1 MPEPFEVTQGLLAL
15 PWSASELVAHYPR
28 VLTLGASM
36 DYDVAALEAVLRLEV
51 ALDVDRGLTNT
62 AKSTLEDSSDVF
74 KLVIGV
80 DRPTEI
86 PLLGTSR
93 PTFLSAQLFW
103 ERILDYEDGLGRGD
117 GMVNPRDT
125 LISTLFT
132 HSYWLDDRL
141 ELTTFVVADWT
152 HQAWAI
158 GPMVRWSLKENLYL
172 DVGVNLLLGRKQEH
186 GFVNVCS
193 DGSATCVGDPTTWV
207 RGQTQTSNRGLQ
219 RKAEAPWFSES
230 FADRYMEQ
238 RDEVWFG
245 VTWEF

>member
-1 MPEPFEVTQGLLAL
+1 
-15 PWSASELVAHYPR
+15 
-28 VLTLGASM
+28 M
-36 DYDVAALEAVLRLEV
+36 DYDIPAAEAVLRLEV

-74 KLVIGV
+74 KAVIGV
-80 DRPTEI
+80 DRPTQI
-86 PLLGTSR
+86 PRLGTSR
-93 PTFLSAQLFW
+93 PTFLSVQLFW
-103 ERILDYEDGLGRGD
+103 ERILDYENGTGRGD

-141 ELTTFVVADWT
+141 ELSTLVVADWT

-158 GPMVRWSLKENLYL
+158 APTMRWSLLDTVYL
-172 DVGVNLLLGRKQEH
+172 DVGVRLLMGRKQEH

-193 DGSATCVGDPTTWV
+193 DASANCAADPTTWV
-207 RGQTQTSNRGLQ
+207 PGQTQTSNRGLR
-219 RKAEAPWFSES
+219 RKAEAPWFAES